1 MSIRDWFRRSERRNI
16 AFPWS
21 TGDDVAS
28 PGSIG
33 PDAALRLGAVFAAG
47 RLLASNVS
55 ALPIQ
60 TYRRSGDA
68 RESLPLPS
76 LLAAPSVQGTR
87 RDWVFRAMTS
97 LAYRGNAVG
106 LIVARNANDYATGL
120 EWLNPDEVSV
130 EDSQPYGPGSFR
142 QPIWRW
148 RGQVV
153 SPEDL
158 VHIPWF
164 TLPGRVWGLSPI
176 AAYASAVSTGLAA
189 QDFSREW
196 FDSGGVP
203 PGTFANASQTVAQS
217 DAEIISKRIVSA
229 IRKRRPI
236 VYGKDWTYTPISIS
250 PNEAKFVETMRLTAS
265 QIAHIY
271 GIPPEMIGGET
282 GKSMTYSN
290 TEMEGVD
297 FVRFTLLPWLTTLES
312 HLSALLPR
320 GQYVR
325 FNVDALVRP
334 DAETRYS
341 NYEKARKIGLL
352 SIDEIRALED
362 LPPLADGAGADHTPL
377 SLAAGATAGEPS
389 VRGEIHGALG
399 RPRLVEGED
408 RKHG

>member
-1 MSIRDWFRRSERRNI
+1 MRWNPLRWFERRS
-16 AFPWS
+16 S
-21 TGDDVAS
+21 VT
-28 PGSIG
+28 
-33 PDAALRLGAVFAAG
+33 DAWTAGEVPTQGTVSQESALRLGAVFAAG
-47 RLLASNVS
+47 RLLASNVA

-60 TYRRSGDA
+60 TYRRTGEA
-68 RESLPLPS
+68 RERVALPS
-76 LLAAPSVQGTR
+76 LLVSPSVQGTR
-87 RDWVFRAMTS
+87 RDWIFRAMTS
-97 LAYRGNAVG
+97 LIYRGNAVG
-106 LIVARNANDYATGL
+106 LIVSRNSEDFATGL

-153 SPEDL
+153 SQEDL

-164 TLPGRVWGLSPI
+164 TLPNRVWGLSPI

-203 PGTFANASQTVAQS
+203 PGTFANATQTVSQ
-217 DAEIISKRIVSA
+217 AEAEVIGKRVTAA

-282 GKSMTYSN
+282 GKSETYANVEQQSI
-290 TEMEGVD
+290 E
-297 FVRFTLLPWLTTLES
+297 FVQYTLLPWLTTLES
-312 HLSALLPR
+312 HLSELLPR
-320 GQYVR
+320 GQYVK
-325 FNVDALVRP
+325 FNVDALTRP
-334 DAETRYS
+334 DAETRYA
-341 NYEKARKIGLL
+341 NYEKARLIGLL
-352 SIDEIRALED
+352 SIDEIRAMED
-362 LPPLADGAGADHTPL
+362 LPPLPNGQGADHTPL
-377 SLAAGATAGEPS
+377 PLAAGATVGVPS
-389 VRGEIHGALG
+389 IRGELG
-399 RPRLVEGED
+399 RPRLVDRED
-408 RKHG
+408 RDHG